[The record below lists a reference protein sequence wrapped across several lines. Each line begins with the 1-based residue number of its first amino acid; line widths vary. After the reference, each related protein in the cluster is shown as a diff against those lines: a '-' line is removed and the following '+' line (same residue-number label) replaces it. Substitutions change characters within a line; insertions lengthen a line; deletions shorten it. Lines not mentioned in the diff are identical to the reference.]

1 LRLRQHFRGAGE
13 IGNVGIGL
21 AREHRVTGETL
32 HLRALDFGIPVGAFH
47 QPGHDAAAVLTG
59 YLREPVDFIPRYPKN
74 RVVVDLPRIK
84 KIAFNLHKDRVA
96 MFDRSGN
103 LLTPTFMIAW
113 VEAEGYVIQAFPV
126 DDDGDGVAQDMIGCP
141 CPKCRNR

>member
-1 LRLRQHFRGAGE
+1 VQHRIDGAGGMTPE
-13 IGNVGIGL
+13 RFAMMQQLLHNAKFDWTFGNT
-21 AREHRVTGETL
+21 E
-32 HLRALDFGIPVGAFH
+32 
-47 QPGHDAAAVLTG
+47 

>member
-1 LRLRQHFRGAGE
+1 MTPERFALMQQLLHNAKFDWTF
-13 IGNVGIGL
+13 GNT
-21 AREHRVTGETL
+21 E
-32 HLRALDFGIPVGAFH
+32 
-47 QPGHDAAAVLTG
+47 

-113 VEAEGYVIQAFPV
+113 VEAEGYVIQASTF
-126 DDDGDGVAQDMIGCP
+126 DDNGDDVAQVMIGCP
-141 CPKCRNR
+141 CPKCRDR